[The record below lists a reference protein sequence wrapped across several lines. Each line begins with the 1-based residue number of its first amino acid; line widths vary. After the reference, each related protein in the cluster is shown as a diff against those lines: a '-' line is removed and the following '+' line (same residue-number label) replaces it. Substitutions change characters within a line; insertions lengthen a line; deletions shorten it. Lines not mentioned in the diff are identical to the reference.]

1 MIIFEFRRVPL
12 SGNKSKI
19 LSLNI
24 QHTRFW
30 NTRGIELRNRP
41 YLKTLYDY
49 ITISIEN
56 CQFFGYW
63 SMFLMQINQ
72 FGLANIKIANS
83 SFIFNDYLF
92 NRMTSGVNAI
102 SIYISTNKSALQQA
116 TTPLVIVLIDNCI
129 LTMPISVTF
138 DYRKVEME
146 AFNYKNGEF
155 SMFARIAI
163 QNTVIKHSIQ
173 SCQFSSYFSAEF
185 IPPRKQFW
193 LTSIKNLTELRK
205 PTLILIN
212 CTFNIKNCFTD
223 FDIVISR
230 PSFKP
235 KIITLINFQ
244 QFYVYISNLSI
255 LSGDGIGLL
264 LDESIVYLRGI
275 NKIENFKI
283 DLSYY
288 STFVGIKM
296 TFNSRILLDDSSLL
310 IVDTSYSSEGGI
322 LVDPMGYLNPS
333 NHPDDEYYN
342 DYTNCLMY
350 HTECS
355 GLCFY
360 QIVGKGGKLRSEQE
374 IYRSK
379 SSMYIFGYP
388 SKISGFKLYNG
399 HLQNCTMETL
409 TGLTVI
415 NQTFHERHIK
425 TTVIDLHF
433 DKLPKY
439 DIKSPPYQIC
449 LCNENDKLNKTL
461 WVCNHE
467 TNFSVYPGQNLTF
480 LVAVIGD
487 IGAIIKDREIEV
499 INSINP
505 QNKQIV
511 TVDSECKNILT
522 YQPFQNLQISFVT
535 VENSAKDFSIRRKAN
550 IRLLEY
556 CPIGL
561 QRKNISNKL
570 TCTCNAVLSL
580 NGFICSIS
588 SREDVV
594 LYKQTRANFWLGMFN
609 KNLLFS
615 DQCPL
620 FFCNQQLAESG
631 TTLPKITNG
640 NNDQCVDL
648 HRGFLCSECPQGY
661 SSVFRGLQCTKCHG
675 PWYLISLVYAIVGLL
690 LIALL
695 FLFNLTI
702 VQGTINGISLYAN
715 IIYLYDDFLQEHTG
729 EPFYSII
736 SILNFGS
743 ASGTCFYDG
752 MDEFAK
758 VMLQFVF
765 PIYLFSLVV
774 IIIIG
779 AHKYNFRIF
788 KVNFVA
794 KRAVPVLATLM
805 MLTYTSLTGA
815 IITALRYTN
824 VYTHDSSTPS
834 PRWLYQPTLLY
845 FQGKHLALGV
855 VAVIASLLYLIPF
868 TVVTLFGDLL
878 RRMCIRSLWFS
889 HFLDVFH
896 GAYRWPLGFWFGLR
910 LVIRVTFLVLQIV
923 LPIQAFAL
931 LVFLIM
937 FGFFI
942 SEIHIVMPFHR
953 RNTYTNTKEVKG
965 CMKSFRKIAKWL
977 AKIENNETLFF
988 SNIIITSV
996 FVYSST
1002 SSLISSI
1009 ATILSVSAAVI
1020 QLGVIIAYHGYM
1032 YFPIPKSI
1040 KDRWR
1045 NFRELQRERKNH
1057 ALALKEQRQRVQ
1069 PQEQTEQFP
1078 FQHIHV
1084 LVAGVPNEDES
1095 TDEEETPFS
1104 QSATDSEGRAQQKHA
1119 ELLEPLILQNNVC
1132 HT

>member
-1 MIIFEFRRVPL
+1 MNKTTASQLTLLAVCCCAMNAIGCIFWVTPHYQKSCHNRTPCDTIDGYYQRNSSIFSTSDVTWIFLEGEHFTAERGIVIERAQNVTIKGNLNFNSSIYFAQIECPLVISFSKNVTIENLKIHFFRDTKYVHQTEVHLKIVLVHNLIIENITWLTASATYFGCYDISGISKIRGTTFSGEFMIIFEFRRVPL

-24 QHTRFW
+24 QHTSFW

-63 SMFLMQINQ
+63 SMFLMQTNQ

-92 NRMTSGVNAI
+92 DRMTSGVNAI

-116 TTPLVIVLIDNCI
+116 ATPLVIVLIDNCI

-138 DYRKVEME
+138 DYRKVELE
-146 AFNYKNGEF
+146 AFKNGEF

-185 IPPRKQFW
+185 IPPRKQLW

-212 CTFNIKNCFTD
+212 CTFDIKNCFTD
-223 FDIVISR
+223 FDIAIR

-235 KIITLINFQ
+235 KIMTLINFQ
-244 QFYVYISNLSI
+244 QFYVYIHNLSI
-255 LSGDGIGLL
+255 FSGDGIGLL

-275 NKIENFKI
+275 NRIENFKI

-310 IVDTSYSSEGGI
+310 RVHADESSEGGI

-374 IYRSK
+374 INRSK

-388 SKISGFKLYNG
+388 IKISGFKLYNG

-409 TGLTVI
+409 TGLTVL

-433 DKLPKY
+433 DSEY

-461 WVCNHE
+461 WLCNHE

-487 IGAIIKDREIEV
+487 IGAIIKDREVEV

-505 QNKQIV
+505 KNKQIV

-550 IRLLEY
+550 IHLLEY

-561 QRKNISNKL
+561 QRNNISNKL
-570 TCTCNAVLSL
+570 TCTCNAVLNL
-580 NGFICSIS
+580 N
-588 SREDVV
+588 
-594 LYKQTRANFWLGMFN
+594 
-609 KNLLFS
+609 
-615 DQCPL
+615 
-620 FFCNQQLAESG
+620 
-631 TTLPKITNG
+631 
-640 NNDQCVDL
+640 DL
-648 HRGFLCSECPQGY
+648 
-661 SSVFRGLQCTKCHG
+661 
-675 PWYLISLVYAIVGLL
+675 
-690 LIALL
+690 
-695 FLFNLTI
+695 
-702 VQGTINGISLYAN
+702 
-715 IIYLYDDFLQEHTG
+715 
-729 EPFYSII
+729 
-736 SILNFGS
+736 
-743 ASGTCFYDG
+743 
-752 MDEFAK
+752 
-758 VMLQFVF
+758 
-765 PIYLFSLVV
+765 
-774 IIIIG
+774 
-779 AHKYNFRIF
+779 
-788 KVNFVA
+788 
-794 KRAVPVLATLM
+794 
-805 MLTYTSLTGA
+805 
-815 IITALRYTN
+815 
-824 VYTHDSSTPS
+824 
-834 PRWLYQPTLLY
+834 
-845 FQGKHLALGV
+845 
-855 VAVIASLLYLIPF
+855 
-868 TVVTLFGDLL
+868 
-878 RRMCIRSLWFS
+878 
-889 HFLDVFH
+889 
-896 GAYRWPLGFWFGLR
+896 
-910 LVIRVTFLVLQIV
+910 
-923 LPIQAFAL
+923 
-931 LVFLIM
+931 
-937 FGFFI
+937 
-942 SEIHIVMPFHR
+942 
-953 RNTYTNTKEVKG
+953 
-965 CMKSFRKIAKWL
+965 
-977 AKIENNETLFF
+977 
-988 SNIIITSV
+988 
-996 FVYSST
+996 
-1002 SSLISSI
+1002 
-1009 ATILSVSAAVI
+1009 SAA
-1020 QLGVIIAYHGYM
+1020 
-1032 YFPIPKSI
+1032 
-1040 KDRWR
+1040 
-1045 NFRELQRERKNH
+1045 
-1057 ALALKEQRQRVQ
+1057 
-1069 PQEQTEQFP
+1069 
-1078 FQHIHV
+1078 
-1084 LVAGVPNEDES
+1084 
-1095 TDEEETPFS
+1095 
-1104 QSATDSEGRAQQKHA
+1104 SAQKKM
-1119 ELLEPLILQNNVC
+1119 
-1132 HT
+1132 